1 MHRTVLVLVALAL
14 SACSGSSGDGGS
26 ADSASSAAVRTP
38 TKAMIGVALA
48 TVNDHPIGTKEF
60 DPQAIRRAGPSG
72 DLPMDVRL
80 EVIDDLVDE
89 KLLYIEALR
98 RDLDLDPKIQKM
110 MVNTLLKEAVYSS
123 VRTSDITEDELRA
136 YFEEH
141 KDEFIVPAK
150 LQVKRILVKPKGDE
164 TPDMAKNRA
173 EEIRAEVVARP
184 ADFKTL
190 AQQHSQGPFARRGGD
205 MGYLTTEGKPGVDPA
220 VVAQAFEIDRGD
232 VSEVF
237 ETRDGW
243 NIVQV
248 AARRDKVERTFEQMR
263 GSVLRKVKSEKYR
276 SLYESYVAGLREKAT
291 IDIDR
296 ARLEKHTID
305 AVRPLHV
312 GASPGVKQAPPP
324 SAKPGARPE
333 PDVDEEVD

>member
-1 MHRTVLVLVALAL
+1 MHRTALIALAITL
-14 SACSGSSGDGGS
+14 SACSDGLVDDGPGDSS
-26 ADSASSAAVRTP
+26 SSAAVRTP
-38 TKAMIGVALA
+38 SKAMIGASLA
-48 TVNDHPIGTKEF
+48 TVNGHPIGTKEF
-60 DPQAIRRAGPSG
+60 DPQAIRRAGPAG
-72 DLPMDVRL
+72 DIPIEVRL

-110 MVNTLLKEAVYSS
+110 MVNTLLKEEVYSS
-123 VRTSDITEDELRA
+123 VRTSDISEDDLRA

-141 KDEFIVPAK
+141 KDEFVVPEK
-150 LQVKRILVKPKGDE
+150 LQVKRILIKPKGDE

-205 MGYLTTEGKPGVDPA
+205 MGFVTTEGKPGVDPA
-220 VVAQAFEIDRGD
+220 VVATAFEVGGNDI
-232 VSEVF
+232 SEVF

-248 AARRDKVERTFEQMR
+248 AGRRDKVVRTFEQMR

-276 SLYESYVAGLREKAT
+276 TLYEAYVAELRAGGN
-291 IDIDR
+291 IAIDR
-296 ARLEKHTID
+296 KRLEKHTID

-312 GASPGVKQAPPP
+312 GASPNIQKAAAAGSEP
-324 SAKPGARPE
+324 KPVREGH
-333 PDVDEEVD
+333 